1 MRTHVLLILLLV
13 SSISLASTNGTYQQK
28 VNPKIKIGNT
38 EIYRSDLINNAS
50 RQVESYLESTGWSRK
65 KKDAFREAFGN
76 FITAI
81 DSGNISSRDLT
92 RKWIDTTGTLTN
104 TTGRGF
110 DANGAVCHYLDM
122 IADKI
127 VEVYYYKQLANP
139 SQNNSNSGNDDL
151 DDITRILKKNK

>member
-28 VNPKIKIGNT
+28 VNPKFKVGNI
-38 EIYRSDLINNAS
+38 EIYRSDLIGNAT
-50 RQVESYLESTGWSRK
+50 RQVESYLESTGWRRK
-65 KKDAFREAFGN
+65 KKEAFREAFGN

-81 DSGNISSRDLT
+81 DAGHISSRDLR

-122 IADKI
+122 IADMI
-127 VEVYYYKQLANP
+127 VEIYYYEQLANP
-139 SQNNSNSGNDDL
+139 SKNNSNSGNDAL
-151 DDITRILKKNK
+151 DDITRILKKKK

>member
-28 VNPKIKIGNT
+28 VNPKFKVGNI
-38 EIYRSDLINNAS
+38 EIYRSDLIGNAT
-50 RQVESYLESTGWSRK
+50 RQVESYLESTGWRRK
-65 KKDAFREAFGN
+65 KKEAFREAFGN

-81 DSGNISSRDLT
+81 DAGHISSRDLR

-122 IADKI
+122 IADMI
-127 VEVYYYKQLANP
+127 VEVYYYEQLANP
-139 SQNNSNSGNDDL
+139 SKNNSNSGNDAL
-151 DDITRILKKNK
+151 DDITRILKKKK